1 MVAPL
6 FDRAVKEVSDGHTHI
21 PDTAPTDRRQTAVN
35 FSPIEL
41 IPEQTARIVA
51 AERKVNR
58 FVRGLD
64 ALLEKC
70 HLGGRKGRYDDIH
83 FEFMGGTGDRLR
95 KLHYDKSLRL
105 LWKAEEQLPWSSFK
119 DCTQEEKMLLELAN
133 ESLKTTER
141 GHLERI
147 NSDEF
152 KQLLNREYTQ
162 EQKQAI
168 VNILSTIGHGEAYAW
183 MVSTEVLSSA
193 VEGTGARAALTMQ
206 VMEEAKHFV
215 VLRELIQAFD
225 CPVPRMSIWEYLLM
239 ERTLKAKGLE
249 KFFGMNVLVE
259 GFALNLFGLLGSLPG
274 LEVLSLFHLD
284 ESRHTALPS
293 NYFAEKPMTRRQ
305 SKGFVRKI
313 RRLLLV
319 LPAVPLMTYFER
331 DFAVLGLDI
340 YDFAGSM
347 FRKVIHLSER
357 VGFYLPIPGQKALLI
372 MNEDFNKR
380 AARTRTNHTPK
391 AYHHA
396 ETTQG
401 FAELAIEKEVF
412 ELEQPAMAS

>member
-1 MVAPL
+1 
-6 FDRAVKEVSDGHTHI
+6 
-21 PDTAPTDRRQTAVN
+21 VN
-35 FSPIEL
+35 FNPIEL
-41 IPEQTARIVA
+41 IPEETARIVA
-51 AERKVNR
+51 TEQMVNR
-58 FVRGLD
+58 FIRGLD
-64 ALLEKC
+64 AFLEKY
-70 HLGGRKGRYDDIH
+70 HLGGRKGRYDDIN
-83 FEFMGGTGDRLR
+83 FEFMGGTNDKLR
-95 KLHYDKSLRL
+95 RLHYDKSLRL

-119 DCTQEEKMLLELAN
+119 DCTHDEKMLLGLTG
-133 ESLKTTER
+133 ESLKNAER
-141 GHLERI
+141 SHLEKI
-147 NSDEF
+147 KSDDF
-152 KQLLNREYTQ
+152 KALLNREYTQ

-215 VLRELIQAFD
+215 VLRELIRAFD
-225 CPVPRMSIWEYLLM
+225 CPVPRMSVWEYLLM

-249 KFFGMNVLVE
+249 KFYGMNVIVE

-274 LEVLSLFHLD
+274 LEILSLFHLD

-293 NYFAEKPMTRRQ
+293 NYFSEKPMTHRQ
-305 SKGFVRKI
+305 SRGFLNKV
-313 RRLLLV
+313 RRLLLT

-347 FRKVIHLSER
+347 FRKVVHLSER
-357 VGFYLPIPGQKALLI
+357 VGFFLPLPGAKVLQI
-372 MNEDFNKR
+372 MNADFNKR
-380 AARTRTNHTPK
+380 AARTRRNHTPK
-391 AYHHA
+391 EYHLA

-401 FAELAIEKEVF
+401 LAELAIEKEVF
-412 ELEQPAMAS
+412 ELEQPALAS